1 MHSPSFHSA
10 KEERVNTSEL
20 LQCPA
25 VPSEAQSFII
35 ECLFYSVGK
44 KKKKGSIVLL
54 ICILKNFGILEISM
68 DQRQYNVDLII
79 RKINEKKL
87 FISNLFG
94 FEKLE

>member
-1 MHSPSFHSA
+1 MF
-10 KEERVNTSEL
+10 V
-20 LQCPA
+20 
-25 VPSEAQSFII
+25 
-35 ECLFYSVGK
+35 LFCREK

-68 DQRQYNVDLII
+68 DQRQYNVDLIL

>member
-1 MHSPSFHSA
+1 
-10 KEERVNTSEL
+10 
-20 LQCPA
+20 
-25 VPSEAQSFII
+25 
-35 ECLFYSVGK
+35 
-44 KKKKGSIVLL
+44 
-54 ICILKNFGILEISM
+54 M